1 MDDIIIIT
9 QANYMAN
16 LICFCF
22 ADVAET
28 ACILLIALA
37 WFGKLWTT
45 TNLNKNYDRTVDK
58 NIKIWKRINKL

>member
-1 MDDIIIIT
+1 
-9 QANYMAN
+9 MAN

-22 ADVAET
+22 ADAAET